1 MQPKSL
7 KILGKCLRARPT
19 KRGEVPP
26 VLVPR
31 DKTLSFSSSNL
42 AEMLMGHVH
51 LRKWETNT
59 MLMVT
64 AIPDTEKYSR
74 MCN

>member
-1 MQPKSL
+1 M
-7 KILGKCLRARPT
+7 

-26 VLVPR
+26 VLVPQ
-31 DKTLSFSSSNL
+31 DKTLSFSPSNL
-42 AEMLMGHVH
+42 AGMLMGHIH

-64 AIPDTEKYSR
+64 AIPDIEKNSR
-74 MCN
+74 ICN